1 MPLGANIIAGG
12 FWIIFIDNLL
22 PLIMAESLG
31 KNIIKSNKSNPK
43 LAYENYFY
51 NYVKISVGRIMWRCN
66 KRGCCSILKTTLNY
80 VFTELSMP
88 NNMPDE
94 IKFNRVL
101 LAEKAKEGAI
111 NTQEAARNIL
121 HTVSKGFDVLV
132 DVKIKQMRKIVLE
145 KRKK

>member
-1 MPLGANIIAGG
+1 
-12 FWIIFIDNLL
+12 
-22 PLIMAESLG
+22 
-31 KNIIKSNKSNPK
+31 
-43 LAYENYFY
+43 
-51 NYVKISVGRIMWRCN
+51 MWRCN

-111 NTQEAARNIL
+111 NTQEAARDIL
-121 HTVSKGFDVLV
+121 HTV
-132 DVKIKQMRKIVLE
+132 
-145 KRKK
+145 